1 MLHVRSDM
9 EMSSELWYLMYTWQ
23 IMNKF
28 ETFFPNF
35 DERNTEKMFNISL
48 KNSERRRKN
57 YKLQLINMVMWIL
70 FA

>member
-1 MLHVRSDM
+1 
-9 EMSSELWYLMYTWQ
+9 MYTWQ
-23 IMNKF
+23 IMNEF

-57 YKLQLINMVMWIL
+57 YKLQLINMVM
-70 FA
+70 

>member
-1 MLHVRSDM
+1 M
-9 EMSSELWYLMYTWQ
+9 EMSSESWYLMYTWQ
-23 IMNKF
+23 IMNEF